1 MEIRPASADDVDAMW
16 GIFKAAIA
24 TEDSLPFAGTFE
36 AGIFRSHWFGV
47 QRAFVA
53 VLEGRVA
60 GMYKMGAN
68 FPDLGAHVA
77 SATYVVDPLT
87 QGRGIGRALV
97 EDSLVRARSEGFLAM
112 QFNYVVSTNAPA
124 VELYRK
130 LGFAVVGTLPAA
142 FRHRSLGLVDVYV
155 MHRFLQD
162 QMEQERPV
170 HSAFNS

>member
-1 MEIRPASADDVDAMW
+1 MEIRPATESDFDAMW

-24 TEDSLPFAGTFE
+24 SEDALPFAGAFQADT
-36 AGIFRSHWFGV
+36 FRSHWFGG
-47 QRAFVA
+47 QAAHVA
-53 VLEGRVA
+53 VQESRVV

-77 SATYVVDPLT
+77 SATYVVDPLA

-97 EDSLVRARSEGFLAM
+97 QHSLDRARSEGFLAM

-124 VELYRK
+124 VALYRT

-142 FRHRSLGLVDVYV
+142 FRHRALGLVDVYV
-155 MHRFLQD
+155 MHRFL
-162 QMEQERPV
+162 
-170 HSAFNS
+170 

>member
-1 MEIRPASADDVDAMW
+1 MEIRASTAGDFDAMW
-16 GIFKAAIA
+16 AIFKAAIA
-24 TEDSLPFAGTFE
+24 AGDALPFGRTFE
-36 AGIFRSHWFGV
+36 AETFRSHWFGL
-47 QRAFVA
+47 QTADVA
-53 VLEGRVA
+53 VLEDRVV

-68 FPDLGAHVA
+68 YPDLGAHVA

-87 QGRGIGRALV
+87 QGCGIGRALV
-97 EDSLVRARSEGFLAM
+97 AHSLDRARSEGFLAM

-155 MHRFLQD
+155 MHRFL
-162 QMEQERPV
+162 
-170 HSAFNS
+170 

>member
-1 MEIRPASADDVDAMW
+1 MEIRPASADDIDAMW
-16 GIFKAAIA
+16 AIFQAAIA
-24 TEDSLPFAGTFE
+24 TEDALPFAGTFE
-36 AGIFRSHWFGV
+36 AGTFRSHWFGV
-47 QRAFVA
+47 QPAFAA

-68 FPDLGAHVA
+68 YPDLGAHVA
-77 SATYVVDPLT
+77 SATYVVDPRV

-97 EDSLVRARSEGFLAM
+97 EHSLDRARSEGFLAM

-155 MHRFLQD
+155 MHRFL
-162 QMEQERPV
+162 
-170 HSAFNS
+170 